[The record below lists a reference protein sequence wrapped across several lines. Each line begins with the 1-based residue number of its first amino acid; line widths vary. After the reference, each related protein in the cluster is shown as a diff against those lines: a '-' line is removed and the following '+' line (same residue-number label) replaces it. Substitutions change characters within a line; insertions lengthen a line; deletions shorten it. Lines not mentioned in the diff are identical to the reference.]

1 MIKRLNGTEL
11 SSSKQRAGLSSLS
24 ELLPRLI
31 RSYELQA
38 ELVRRRQQIAAGVV
52 ASPSS
57 EGPATQGTFA
67 WYE

>member
-11 SSSKQRAGLSSLS
+11 SSSKQRAGLSSLG

-38 ELVRRRQQIAAGVV
+38 ELVRRRQQVAAGAAV
-52 ASPSS
+52 SPSS
-57 EGPATQGTFA
+57 EGPATQATFA